1 MSFSA
6 TVYRVLVAS
15 PSDVAEDRAAVASA
29 IHDWNSHNS
38 KARGIVLLPVMWE
51 THAAPSLDARP
62 QAVINEQIVRE
73 CDMLVGI
80 FWTRLGS
87 PTGEAESGTIEEIN
101 WFVKEKKPV
110 MIYFSTRNFP
120 SDCDIDQVK
129 RLRDFKKQIQ
139 QKGLVFDY
147 ETPSK
152 LENMLFKQL
161 TTVIDRMNVTPT
173 VNVAELKRATKSA
186 AIVPTDKQE
195 TKRSNANDDVNDD
208 DATLYDYSDKAF
220 VVAGNTL
227 AHKDKFKDWG
237 GRWMKA
243 RGGQWVWMFA
253 KKSNLGRVAK
263 LLKKKDTLV
272 PYPVPPKE

>member
-1 MSFSA
+1 M
-6 TVYRVLVAS
+6 LVAS

-38 KARGIVLLPVMWE
+38 KTRGIVLLPVMWE

-62 QAVINEQIVRE
+62 QAVINEQLVRE

-110 MIYFSTRNFP
+110 MIYFSTRNLP

-129 RLRDFKKQIQ
+129 RLREFKKQIQ

-147 ETPSK
+147 ETPLT

-161 TTVIDRMNVTPT
+161 TTIIERMNVTPT
-173 VNVAELKRATKSA
+173 VNVAELKRATKSVA
-186 AIVPTDKQE
+186 TGPVDQQE
-195 TKRSNANDDVNDD
+195 SKPSGAKD
-208 DATLYDYSDKAF
+208 DANEDDAILYDYTDKAF
-220 VVAGNTL
+220 VVVGNTL
-227 AHKDKFKDWG
+227 EHKEKFKDWG

-243 RGGQWVWMFA
+243 RGGQFVWMFA
-253 KKSNLGRVAK
+253 KKSNLERVAK
-263 LLKKKDTLV
+263 ILKQKKTLI
-272 PYPVPPKE
+272 PYPIPPTE

>member
-1 MSFSA
+1 
-6 TVYRVLVAS
+6 
-15 PSDVAEDRAAVASA
+15 
-29 IHDWNSHNS
+29 
-38 KARGIVLLPVMWE
+38 MWE

-62 QAVINEQIVRE
+62 QAVINDQLVRD

-110 MIYFSTRNFP
+110 MIYFSTRNLP
-120 SDCDIDQVK
+120 SNCDIDQVK
-129 RLRDFKKQIQ
+129 RLREFKKQIQ

-147 ETPSK
+147 ETPST

-173 VNVAELKRATKSA
+173 VNVAELKRATKSEA
-186 AIVPTDKQE
+186 VSTENSD
-195 TKRSNANDDVNDD
+195 TKSFELNNIANEEVVI
-208 DATLYDYSDKAF
+208 LYDYTDKSF
-220 VVAGNTL
+220 VVAGNTI
-227 AHKDKFKDWG
+227 AHKDKFKEWG

-243 RGGQWVWMFA
+243 RGGQYVWMFA
-253 KKSNLGRVAK
+253 KKSNLERVAK
-263 LLKKKDTLV
+263 LLKKKKVLI
-272 PYPVPPKE
+272 PYPVAPAE

>member
-6 TVYRVLVAS
+6 TVYRILVAS

-62 QAVINEQIVRE
+62 QAVINEQLVRE

-110 MIYFSTRNFP
+110 MIYFSTRNLP

-129 RLRDFKKQIQ
+129 RLREFKKQIQ

-147 ETPSK
+147 ESPST

-161 TTVIDRMNVTPT
+161 TTIIERMNITPT
-173 VNVAELKRATKSA
+173 VNVAELKRAAKSA
-186 AIVPTDKQE
+186 AKFSADQPEVKLPGSRE
-195 TKRSNANDDVNDD
+195 VVNEDEVK
-208 DATLYDYSDKAF
+208 LYDYTDKSF
-220 VVAGNTL
+220 VVTGDTL
-227 AHKDKFKDWG
+227 EHKETFTKWG

-243 RGGQWVWMFA
+243 RGGKRVWMFA
-253 KKSNLGRVAK
+253 KKSNLDRVAK
-263 LLKKKDTLV
+263 ILQQDQMLI
-272 PYPVPPKE
+272 PYPVPMTE

>member
-6 TVYRVLVAS
+6 AVYRVLIAS
-15 PSDVAEDRAAVASA
+15 PSDVAEDRAAVAST

-38 KARGIVLLPVMWE
+38 KTRGIVLLPVMWE

-62 QAVINEQIVRE
+62 QAVINEQLVRE
-73 CDMLVGI
+73 CDMLAGV

-101 WFVKEKKPV
+101 WFVREKKPV
-110 MIYFSTRNFP
+110 MIYFSTRNLPNDF
-120 SDCDIDQVK
+120 DIDQVK
-129 RLRDFKKQIQ
+129 RLREFKKQIQ

-147 ETPSK
+147 NTPST

-161 TTVIDRMNVTPT
+161 TTIVERMNVAPT
-173 VNVAELKRATKSA
+173 VNVAELKRATKSEELSKNTQGEEKNLKQDITETEDEI
-186 AIVPTDKQE
+186 AI
-195 TKRSNANDDVNDD
+195 
-208 DATLYDYSDKAF
+208 YDYSEKSF

-227 AHKDKFKDWG
+227 EYKDKLKEWG

-253 KKSNLGRVAK
+253 KKSNLERVSK
-263 LLKKKDTLV
+263 LLKKNQRTLFHTQ
-272 PYPVPPKE
+272 

>member
-1 MSFSA
+1 
-6 TVYRVLVAS
+6 
-15 PSDVAEDRAAVASA
+15 
-29 IHDWNSHNS
+29 
-38 KARGIVLLPVMWE
+38 MWE

-62 QAVINEQIVRE
+62 QAVINEQLVRE
-73 CDMLVGI
+73 CDMLVGV

-110 MIYFSTRNFP
+110 MVYFSTRSLPN
-120 SDCDIDQVK
+120 DCDVDQVK
-129 RLRDFKKQIQ
+129 RLREFKKQIQ

-147 ETPSK
+147 EAPTS

-173 VNVAELKRATKSA
+173 VNVAELKRATMSA
-186 AIVPTDKQE
+186 AAAPTAQE
-195 TKRSNANDDVNDD
+195 APEAKDRKKDANEDSAV
-208 DATLYDYSDKAF
+208 LYDYTERSF

-227 AHKDKFKDWG
+227 AYKEKFKDWG
-237 GRWMKA
+237 GRWMKS

-253 KKSNLGRVAK
+253 KKSNLDRVSK
-263 LLKKKDTLV
+263 LLKQKKTLI
-272 PYPVPPKE
+272 PYPVPPSV

>member
-15 PSDVAEDRAAVASA
+15 PSDVSEDRAAVASA
-29 IHDWNSHNS
+29 IHGWNSHNS
-38 KARGIVLLPVMWE
+38 KARSIVLLPVMWE

-62 QAVINEQIVRE
+62 QAVINEQLVRE
-73 CDMLVGI
+73 CDMLVGV

-110 MIYFSTRNFP
+110 MIYFSTRSLP

-147 ETPSK
+147 DTPNT

-161 TTVIDRMNVTPT
+161 TTIIERMNVMPT
-173 VNVAELKRATKSA
+173 VNVAELKRAASSEADMSLEQRPTKLSGA
-186 AIVPTDKQE
+186 K
-195 TKRSNANDDVNDD
+195 DDVNEDGVI
-208 DATLYDYSDKAF
+208 LYDYSDKSF
-220 VVAGNTL
+220 VVVGSTL
-227 AHKDKFKDWG
+227 VHKEKLKEWG

-253 KKSNLGRVAK
+253 KKSNLERVAK
-263 LLKKKDTLV
+263 LFKRKAALV
-272 PYPVPPKE
+272 PYPVPPTE